1 MKSIILTN
9 TGAFILAIASNCCF
23 LGSPFCYGSRNE
35 TPPALYAQTNQNRE
49 PVITKQ
55 TAGETPPIAKKP
67 RPRVNFVKVA
77 NFYLRSDELVFGK
90 LVSED
95 KNKITIEQLDE
106 SKIVV
111 STYSKREIDIRTLVT
126 KNVPEAN
133 YYLELAEY
141 FSGRTWDFRD
151 DPDDFI
157 QAIRCCEKAK
167 QSVVETRGQDSEKI
181 DEINHKIKQL
191 EADRLVWAREVESR
205 ARLKKLE
212 FEAEIAK
219 RLKKLEDKVSA
230 NTQQVNES
238 TANIKDYC
246 QKLEKSI
253 FGMNK
258 DLSQRLQIVEERVR
272 TNRRLIDDIAY
283 TRYYYHYH
291 RYYSPRLYY
300 PYDRSGG
307 NP

>member
-1 MKSIILTN
+1 MKSIVPTS
-9 TGAFILAIASNCCF
+9 TGAFILAIAFNCCF
-23 LGSPFCYGSRNE
+23 LGSPFVHGARNE
-35 TPPALYAQTNQNRE
+35 TPPVLYAQTIQNRE

-55 TAGETPPIAKKP
+55 TAVETSRRAKKP

-111 STYSKREIDIRTLVT
+111 STYSKREIDIRTLDT
-126 KNVPEAN
+126 KNVPEAK

-167 QSVVETRGQDSEKI
+167 QSVAETQGQDSEKI
-181 DEINHKIKQL
+181 DEINQKIKQL

-205 ARLKKLE
+205 AKLKKLE

-219 RLKKLEDKVSA
+219 RLKDLEDKVIA
-230 NTQQVNES
+230 NTQQFNDS
-238 TANIKDYC
+238 TVNIKDYY

-258 DLSQRLQIVEERVR
+258 DLSRRLQILEDGVR
-272 TNRRLIDDIAY
+272 TNRRLIDDIAQ
-283 TRYYYHYH
+283 TRYYYR
-291 RYYSPRLYY
+291 RYYYPRLSY
-300 PYDRSGG
+300 PYNRRSD
-307 NP
+307 NQ

>member
-1 MKSIILTN
+1 MKNIIPTN
-9 TGAFILAIASNCCF
+9 TGAFILAIAFNCCF

-35 TPPALYAQTNQNRE
+35 TPPALYAQRSQNRE
-49 PVITKQ
+49 AVITKQ
-55 TAGETPPIAKKP
+55 TAVEIPSIAKKP

-157 QAIRCCEKAK
+157 QAIRCCEKAR
-167 QSVVETRGQDSEKI
+167 QSVAETQGQDSEKI
-181 DEINHKIKQL
+181 NEINQKIKQM

-219 RLKKLEDKVSA
+219 RFKKLEDKVSA
-230 NTQQVNES
+230 SIQQVNEN
-238 TANIKDYC
+238 TASMKDYC

-253 FGMNK
+253 LGMNK
-258 DLSQRLQIVEERVR
+258 DLSRRLQILEDRVR
-272 TNRRLIDDIAY
+272 TNRRLIDDIAQ
-283 TRYYYHYH
+283 TRYYYR
-291 RYYSPRLYY
+291 RYYYPRLSY
-300 PYDRSGG
+300 PYNRRSD
-307 NP
+307 NQ